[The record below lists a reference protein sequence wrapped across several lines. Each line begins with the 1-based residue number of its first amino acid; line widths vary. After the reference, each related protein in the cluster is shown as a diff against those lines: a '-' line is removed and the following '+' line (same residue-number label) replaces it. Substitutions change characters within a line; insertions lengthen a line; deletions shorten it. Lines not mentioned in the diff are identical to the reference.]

1 MLELIANNLLYDRLA
16 SKGMPGGG
24 QVGLGWEWAWG
35 WAPKGVFIIFDTR
48 LADCRCSQ
56 RDLWYKL
63 VEMWKNEVINS
74 GKVRAKLLN

>member
-16 SKGMPGGG
+16 SKGMPGTDK
-24 QVGLGWEWAWG
+24 WDWAWT
-35 WAPKGVFIIFDTR
+35 WAPKSVSIIFDTR

-74 GKVRAKLLN
+74 AKCEQNF

>member
-1 MLELIANNLLYDRLA
+1 MIANNLLYDRLA

-24 QVGLGWEWAWG
+24 QVELGREWA
-35 WAPKGVFIIFDTR
+35 WAPKGVSIIFDTR

-74 GKVRAKLLN
+74 AKCEQNF